1 MTQCRRNPLGR
12 MGLRCISSSLVVADV
27 PASPPSRS
35 STCPRKPHP
44 RDPTYYS
51 DRLLTRTSHTQSTP
65 SADLAA
71 STARPASGYPRPA
84 SGCPWPPQRTAVS
97 TLRRPPVARLVFT
110 ATSAASQRWGV
121 RNAGFSCGRAFVL
134 LCRRAVVLSSQSCVD
149 SCWKADQAHQMGK

>member
-1 MTQCRRNPLGR
+1 MTQCRRNPLGG

-71 STARPASGYPRPA
+71 STARPASG
-84 SGCPWPPQRTAVS
+84 CPWPPQRTAVS
-97 TLRRPPVARLVFT
+97 TFAGAARNGCPRTPCIHSHLRRL
-110 ATSAASQRWGV
+110 ATMGCEKCGLFV
-121 RNAGFSCGRAFVL
+121 RSCFRAFVTSCFRAFVL
-134 LCRRAVVLSSQSCVD
+134 YSQSCVD
-149 SCWKADQAHQMGK
+149 SCWKADHAHQMAN